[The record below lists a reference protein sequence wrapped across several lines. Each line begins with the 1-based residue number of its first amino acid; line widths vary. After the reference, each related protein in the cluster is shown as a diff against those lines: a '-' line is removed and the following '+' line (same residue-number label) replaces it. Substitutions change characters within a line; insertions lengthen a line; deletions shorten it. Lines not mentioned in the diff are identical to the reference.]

1 MKKVENKTKKKKN
14 FFEYYFECNV
24 MVVVFL
30 KKERY
35 IEKRRKKGNW
45 PQKEERKNK
54 REIFEGKFDFFEE
67 KM

>member
-1 MKKVENKTKKKKN
+1 
-14 FFEYYFECNV
+14 
-24 MVVVFL
+24 MVVVFCL

-54 REIFEGKFDFFEE
+54 REIFEGKFDFL
-67 KM
+67 KRKCK

>member
-24 MVVVFL
+24 MVVVFCL

-35 IEKRRKKGNW
+35 IEKRRKKGN
-45 PQKEERKNK
+45 
-54 REIFEGKFDFFEE
+54 
-67 KM
+67 